1 MMAKGYFCAYH
12 SYLAAM
18 EQLND
23 EERGRLFTALLE
35 YSQSGRVQP
44 LTGNERF
51 VFPAMRDQIDRDDKK
66 YTDKCERNR
75 RNAAQR
81 YTAGEQSTNACDR
94 MRTYANAYERIRKP
108 ANIYD
113 RMQSHAN
120 AAKEKEKEKENI
132 EGVIGGET
140 ETADKPPARRI
151 NLPRFVKPT
160 IDEVDAYFA
169 QQGNVQ
175 QSQRFF
181 DYYEANGWKVGKNSM
196 RDWKAAARN
205 WLRNQSQYDKAAR
218 GAAAPEIQDNQISRV
233 IQMIEEN
240 KI

>member
-1 MMAKGYFCAYH
+1 MAKGYFCAYH

-23 EERGRLFTALLE
+23 EERGLLFTALLE

-94 MRTYANAYERIRKP
+94 MRTYANAY
-108 ANIYD
+108 
-113 RMQSHAN
+113 
-120 AAKEKEKEKENI
+120 
-132 EGVIGGET
+132 
-140 ETADKPPARRI
+140 
-151 NLPRFVKPT
+151 
-160 IDEVDAYFA
+160 
-169 QQGNVQ
+169 
-175 QSQRFF
+175 
-181 DYYEANGWKVGKNSM
+181 
-196 RDWKAAARN
+196 
-205 WLRNQSQYDKAAR
+205 
-218 GAAAPEIQDNQISRV
+218 
-233 IQMIEEN
+233 
-240 KI
+240 